1 MTTDRSFNTVN
12 HYEISEV
19 RNPFLPVLSI
29 KSDNFTDCW
38 ELKPHQHPE
47 AQLIFSPKGIIICE
61 VKKSIYLIPPQCA
74 IWIPTNTVHSTRGA
88 GNTSCYCLF
97 IDTTKIKGL
106 PEECATLSV
115 HPLLRELIFFASNFN
130 GKSTLSESEKKI
142 IDVLVDQLKATTK
155 LEVSLPMPSESRL
168 YSVTNEL
175 IKSPNNSLKLHEWA
189 LRVNMS
195 ERSFTRLVQHE
206 LGMSFGRWKQQLH
219 IVIAL
224 QRISEGDSIT
234 AIALDLGYENAS
246 SFVTMFKKIL
256 GKPPLSYFNDL
267 KNSSSKLIDLHEIKK

>member
-1 MTTDRSFNTVN
+1 MKIKHSSNTVN

-19 RNPFLPVLSI
+19 RNPLLPVLSI
-29 KSDNFTDCW
+29 RSDNLTDSW
-38 ELKPHQHPE
+38 ELKPHNHPE
-47 AQLIFSPKGIIICE
+47 AQLIFSPKGTIICE
-61 VKKSIYLIPPQCA
+61 VKKTIYLVPPQCA
-74 IWIPTNTVHSTRGA
+74 IWIPTNIEHSTRGA

-97 IDTTKIKGL
+97 VDTTKIMGL
-106 PEECATLSV
+106 PEECTTLSV
-115 HPLLRELIFFASNFN
+115 HPLLRELILFASNFN
-130 GKSTLSESEKKI
+130 VKSTLSESEKKI
-142 IDVLVDQLKATTK
+142 IDVLVDQLKTTTK
-155 LEVSLPMPSESRL
+155 LEVSLPMPTESRL

-175 IKSPNNSLKLHEWA
+175 IKKPNSSLKLNEWA

-224 QRISEGDSIT
+224 QRISEGVSIT
-234 AIALDLGYENAS
+234 TIALDLGYENAS

-256 GKPPLSYFNDL
+256 SKPPLNYFNDL
-267 KNSSSKLIDLHEIKK
+267 KKPPPKFIELN